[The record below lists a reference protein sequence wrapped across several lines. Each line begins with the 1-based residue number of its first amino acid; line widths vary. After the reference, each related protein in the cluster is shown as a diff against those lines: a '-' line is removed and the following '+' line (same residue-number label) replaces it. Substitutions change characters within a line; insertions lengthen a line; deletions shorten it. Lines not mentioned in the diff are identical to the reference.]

1 MHPTQKSKKQ
11 EKKQPTTKTTTTT
24 TTTTKIKICLTFSR
38 SSFKTQEYL
47 SINASSCET

>member
-11 EKKQPTTKTTTTT
+11 EKKQPTTKTT